1 MPSAKPPG
9 DDAHAAPQ
17 EAAPGAPN
25 GAAHGAPDG
34 AAHHVRPVITV
45 RTLVAAGLILM
56 AVVGL
61 VFLLST
67 VLGTVLVAVT
77 AIVFAEGIRPVVHWL
92 RERRIPA
99 PAGILIV
106 YLGLAAF
113 AALLVAVLVP
123 GIVTQGTS
131 LANNFPAYQ
140 KGFLSFFNNVENQF
154 HFTVNINQQVGQIL
168 SAAQQILFTIGGTIF
183 ALAVDF
189 VLVLVIAFMWLLTSD
204 RLKHFVV
211 DLIPVDQ
218 QAVATDIFREIGY
231 RTGGYVRAVV
241 INAVALG
248 MSTGVACWILGL
260 PSPLLLGIFAS
271 ITGAI
276 PIIGPTIGMI
286 PPVLLAFTVSPA
298 FALLVL
304 GIMLL
309 IALIDGNTVVPL
321 VMNRVVSLPALA
333 VVLALLIGGALQGL
347 IGALLAVPVAAA
359 IQVVTLRAIVPA
371 VHHAQ
376 GRPDPMHETY
386 HPDAA
391 PADAGRSRGAGR
403 RLLQRVRRS

>member
-1 MPSAKPPG
+1 MPSGKPPG

-17 EAAPGAPN
+17 EAAPGAPD

-77 AIVFAEGIRPVVHWL
+77 AIVFAEGIRPIVHWL

-154 HFTVNINQQVGQIL
+154 HFTVNIKQQGGQIGV
-168 SAAQQILFTIGGTIF
+168 AAQKSYYDSGSCN
-183 ALAVDF
+183 LAD
-189 VLVLVIAFMWLLTSD
+189 
-204 RLKHFVV
+204 
-211 DLIPVDQ
+211 
-218 QAVATDIFREIGY
+218 
-231 RTGGYVRAVV
+231 
-241 INAVALG
+241 
-248 MSTGVACWILGL
+248 
-260 PSPLLLGIFAS
+260 
-271 ITGAI
+271 
-276 PIIGPTIGMI
+276 
-286 PPVLLAFTVSPA
+286 
-298 FALLVL
+298 
-304 GIMLL
+304 
-309 IALIDGNTVVPL
+309 
-321 VMNRVVSLPALA
+321 
-333 VVLALLIGGALQGL
+333 
-347 IGALLAVPVAAA
+347 
-359 IQVVTLRAIVPA
+359 
-371 VHHAQ
+371 
-376 GRPDPMHETY
+376 
-386 HPDAA
+386 
-391 PADAGRSRGAGR
+391 
-403 RLLQRVRRS
+403 

>member
-1 MPSAKPPG
+1 MPVPEPPG
-9 DDAHAAPQ
+9 GEAHAAAQKEGQGGP
-17 EAAPGAPN
+17 EGTVR
-25 GAAHGAPDG
+25 
-34 AAHHVRPVITV
+34 HVRPVITV

-77 AIVFAEGIRPVVHWL
+77 AIVFAEGIRPIVHWL
-92 RERRIPA
+92 REHRVPA

-123 GIVTQGTS
+123 GIVTEAKS

-140 KGFLSFFNNVENQF
+140 RGFLSFFNNVENQF
-154 HFTVNINQQVGQIL
+154 HFTVNISQQVGQIL
-168 SAAQQILFTIGGTIF
+168 STAQQVLFTIGGTIF
-183 ALAVDF
+183 SLAVDF

-204 RLKHFVV
+204 RLKFVV
-211 DLIPVDQ
+211 DLMPLDQ
-218 QAVATDIFREIGY
+218 QAVARDIFREIGF

-241 INAVALG
+241 INAIALG
-248 MSTGVACWILGL
+248 LSTGVASWILGL
-260 PSPLLLGIFAS
+260 PSPLLLGIFAA

-286 PPVLLAFTVSPA
+286 PPVLLGFTVSPA

-333 VVLALLIGGALQGL
+333 VILALLIGGALQGL

-376 GRPDPMHETY
+376 GRPDPVYSAY

-391 PADAGRSRGAGR
+391 PADGGRSRRAGRS
-403 RLLQRVRRS
+403 LLQRVRRS